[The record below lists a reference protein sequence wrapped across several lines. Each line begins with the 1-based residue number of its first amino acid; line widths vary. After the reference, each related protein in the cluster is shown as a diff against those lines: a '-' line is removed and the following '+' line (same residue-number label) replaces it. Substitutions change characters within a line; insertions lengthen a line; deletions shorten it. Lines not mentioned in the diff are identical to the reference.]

1 MQIIIQDFMKFFDFT
16 STTYFALFLGIVG
29 IVILWFRR

>member
-1 MQIIIQDFMKFFDFT
+1 MQTVIQDIMTFFDFT

-29 IVILWFRR
+29 IAILWFRR